1 MSNLGLDLAIEGLG
15 GHVVRAPVG
24 DRYVVEE
31 MQRGGYNVGG
41 EQSGHLVF
49 LDHTTTGDGLITA
62 LFVLALMV
70 EHGRPLSELRKVMK
84 RTPQVLL
91 NVRVSEK
98 RSIADLR
105 AVQLAIRS
113 AESRLQ
119 RRGRVVVR
127 YSGTE
132 TLARVM
138 VEGDDGEVIRQ
149 LAEDIINAF
158 EQEVGVR

>member
-1 MSNLGLDLAIEGLG
+1 
-15 GHVVRAPVG
+15 
-24 DRYVVEE
+24 
-31 MQRGGYNVGG
+31 
-41 EQSGHLVF
+41 
-49 LDHTTTGDGLITA
+49 
-62 LFVLALMV
+62 MV

-113 AESRLQ
+113 AESTLQ